1 MIAPASIAT
10 RTFDPRPAVAGL
22 MMAWAGASAEA
33 ADPFDS
39 MPGDAED
46 PRTAKRSAMHR
57 FRPPA
62 PLARAPAQAA
72 TTVSVTNCNNTGAGS
87 LRAAVATHA
96 SVIDMTALACSTISL
111 STGAIIIDHAVPDVA
126 LYGPTDHP
134 LTIDGNHLGRVL
146 VHNGEGTLTLDHL
159 TLTNGSYLSGYYG
172 GGCIYAFG
180 SAVLQNSTVSNC
192 TVSLENYV
200 ANGGGLLVKHDL
212 TLNASVLS
220 GNQALGNDKKTHGGG
235 AFVAGNLVVNGS
247 SVLGNSTFT
256 VNNSASGGGLYVQG
270 SAQVYASTISGNMAR
285 FSGGIDVLANATFS
299 NSTISGNS
307 ATQSQGGINV
317 LGSLVLDNSTVA
329 FNTHA
334 SIEFGAGVRALGV
347 LAHSSIVANN
357 TSTGNGHNVDLLCSS
372 CFPSGSNN
380 LITGSN
386 SDLPLDTI
394 VADPLLGPLADN
406 GGPTHTHALLPGSP
420 AIEAGSNI
428 HGFPFDQRGHVRIFG
443 PAPDIGAFESGIDPI
458 FADGFES
465 HP

>member
-1 MIAPASIAT
+1 MTAPASIAS
-10 RTFDPRPAVAGL
+10 RAFDPRPAVAGL
-22 MMAWAGASAEA
+22 MMAWAGTSAEA
-33 ADPFDS
+33 DPLDS
-39 MPGDAED
+39 MLAGDAAD
-46 PRTAKRSAMHR
+46 RRAATRSAMPR
-57 FRPPA
+57 FRPPEA
-62 PLARAPAQAA
+62 LARAPSQSA
-72 TTVSVTNCNNTGAGS
+72 TTASVTNCNNTGAGS

-96 SVIDMTALACSTISL
+96 DVIDMTALACSTISL
-111 STGAIIIDHAVPDVA
+111 STGAIIIDHDVPNVV
-126 LYGPTDHP
+126 LYGPTDHR

-180 SAVLQNSTVSNC
+180 SAVLQDSTVSNC
-192 TVSLENYV
+192 TLSLENYV
-200 ANGGGLLVKHDL
+200 ANGGGILVKHDL
-212 TLNASVLS
+212 TLNSSVLS

-235 AFVAGNLVVNGS
+235 AFVPGNLVVNGS
-247 SVLGNSTFT
+247 WIRDNSTFT
-256 VNNSASGGGLYVQG
+256 VNNSASGGGLYVKG

-285 FSGGIDVLANATFS
+285 SSGGIDVLGNATFS

-307 ATQSQGGINV
+307 AATSHGGINV

-329 FNTHA
+329 FNTHE
-334 SIEFGAGVRALGV
+334 SIEFGAGVRAFGV

-357 TSTGNGHNVDLLCSS
+357 TSTENGHNVDLLCSS
-372 CFPSGSNN
+372 CFPSGSKN
-380 LITGSN
+380 LITASN

-394 VADPLLGPLADN
+394 AADPLLGPLADN

-428 HGFPFDQRGHVRIFG
+428 HGFPFDQRGHARVFG
-443 PAPDIGAFESGIDPI
+443 FAPDIGAFESGTDPI
-458 FADGFES
+458 FADDFEI